1 MDMDWDQVATVA
13 QLVTG
18 AATLAVAVF
27 LATQL
32 RIQRQ
37 DSQRSHGDSER
48 EILYAANRDIVNI
61 FAKTMDP
68 HFGPI
73 AYKGGQDFDSL
84 EGEERLQFLMLC
96 YSYMMTQS
104 VNFRAGNEGLDRG
117 IESRLRA
124 QSLGFWTIYP
134 GIGTY
139 YERYGR
145 SHTFDPEMRA
155 IIDSAFHDHFGREVE
170 TNWHFG
176 SQQEARES
184 WKRLQ
189 GEIS

>member
-1 MDMDWDQVATVA
+1 MGWNDVATAA

-37 DSQRSHGDSER
+37 DSERAHSDSER

-61 FAKTMDP
+61 FAKTIDP
-68 HFGPI
+68 HFGSI

-84 EGEERLQFLMLC
+84 DGEERLQFLMLC

-104 VNFRAGNEGLDRG
+104 AVSYTHLTLPT
-117 IESRLRA
+117 ILR
-124 QSLGFWTIYP
+124 
-134 GIGTY
+134 
-139 YERYGR
+139 
-145 SHTFDPEMRA
+145 
-155 IIDSAFHDHFGREVE
+155 V
-170 TNWHFG
+170 
-176 SQQEARES
+176 
-184 WKRLQ
+184 
-189 GEIS
+189 